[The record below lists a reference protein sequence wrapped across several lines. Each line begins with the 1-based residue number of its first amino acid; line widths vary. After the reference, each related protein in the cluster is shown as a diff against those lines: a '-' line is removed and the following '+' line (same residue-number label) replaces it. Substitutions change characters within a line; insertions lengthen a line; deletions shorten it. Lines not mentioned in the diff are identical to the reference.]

1 MKSVLVTGSYGQL
14 AACIKDKIHEH
25 PEIAFV
31 FTDLPELDI
40 TKENQVFDFFS
51 NNEFSWCINCA
62 AYTDVDK
69 AETEKQ
75 ISYEV
80 NELGA
85 ANLAKACKKYKVKLI
100 HISTDFVFSGE
111 SSKPYDEFDIA
122 EPVSIYGD
130 SKLKGEQSI
139 TSIMDNYF
147 IIRTSWLYSEH
158 GNNFYKTMLNL
169 SKVKKEINVIFDQI
183 GAPTYAGDLTK
194 VILKIITI
202 ESNKFGIYHYSNEG
216 VASWYDF
223 AMAIFDES
231 KYDVKINPL
240 RTNQYPTP
248 ATRPQY
254 SVLDKSKIRKAFEI
268 EIPYW
273 RYSLKQVI
281 EKQ

>member
-25 PEIAFV
+25 PEITFV

-62 AYTDVDK
+62 AYTNVDK
-69 AETEKQ
+69 AETEKH

-85 ANLAKACKKYKVKLI
+85 ANLAKACKEYKVRLI

-111 SSKPYDEFDIA
+111 SSTPYDEFDIA

-139 TSIMDNYF
+139 TSIMNNYF

-158 GNNFYKTMLNL
+158 GNNFYKTMLSL

-194 VILKIITI
+194 VILKIITMD
-202 ESNKFGIYHYSNEG
+202 SNKFGIYHYSNEG

-273 RYSLKQVI
+273 RFSLKQVI

>member
-1 MKSVLVTGSYGQL
+1 
-14 AACIKDKIHEH
+14 
-25 PEIAFV
+25 
-31 FTDLPELDI
+31 
-40 TKENQVFDFFS
+40 
-51 NNEFSWCINCA
+51 
-62 AYTDVDK
+62 
-69 AETEKQ
+69 
-75 ISYEV
+75 
-80 NELGA
+80 
-85 ANLAKACKKYKVKLI
+85 
-100 HISTDFVFSGE
+100 
-111 SSKPYDEFDIA
+111 
-122 EPVSIYGD
+122 
-130 SKLKGEQSI
+130 
-139 TSIMDNYF
+139 
-147 IIRTSWLYSEH
+147 
-158 GNNFYKTMLNL
+158 MLSL

-273 RYSLKQVI
+273 RYSLKQVT